1 MSNGQLSILKC
12 MYLMFLV
19 PTGAFDGV
27 LELLV
32 RAGRSLPEAVMMM
45 IPEAWQNDKNMDP
58 QRKALY
64 EYFSA
69 LMEPW
74 DGPALISCKFHFHL
88 NCSIW
93 EFFSFFFFLNKLFL
107 MENFICS
114 Y

>member
-1 MSNGQLSILKC
+1 MVL
-12 MYLMFLV
+12 
-19 PTGAFDGV
+19 GAFDGV

-32 RAGRSLPEAVMMM
+32 RAGRGLPEAVMMM

-74 DGPALISCKFHFHL
+74 DGPALISCKLLNSFSCFDTILGHSSTISMVNEHFH
-88 NCSIW
+88 
-93 EFFSFFFFLNKLFL
+93 
-107 MENFICS
+107 CS